1 MRKKLGVVPY
11 VFARPLVHG
20 LGEAGSKFEL
30 EYADPVSV
38 AVKMREQ
45 SLDVAFLS
53 SIDFALNSPD
63 YSIIPGIGAS
73 SPSADRSVLLA
84 FQQGLQKIKSVAVA
98 NASTSEVVMTRIL
111 LAEKY
116 EVNPTFVPLPSTCS
130 LTVEAMLRRA
140 DAALIAGD
148 ESTLREDSIESA
160 LDLTEE
166 WSDLSDLPFVHGFW
180 VVRSNMLT
188 KEELRMLQ
196 ESKERGVNELGNIA
210 SEAAKQVG
218 IAGERVTKLLTS
230 LAFDLDEEDVESL
243 LEFFRFAFYHRILG
257 EVPEVKFLEI
267 EQEPNPHFN

>member
-38 AVKMREQ
+38 AVKMRER

-53 SIDFALNSPD
+53 PIDYALNSPD

-166 WSDLSDLPFVHGFW
+166 WSDLSDLPFVHEFW

-196 ESKERGVNELGNIA
+196 ESKERGVNELDNIA
-210 SEAAKQVG
+210 TEAAKQVG

-230 LAFDLDEEDVESL
+230 LVFDLDEEDVESL
-243 LEFFRFAFYHRILG
+243 LEFF
-257 EVPEVKFLEI
+257 
-267 EQEPNPHFN
+267 